1 MSVSNEAI
9 TPAEGGAGAPVPF
22 SPAYRVG
29 DVVYTS
35 GQVGLS
41 PVTGDVPAAF
51 VDEVRQT
58 IQNLKRVLEAAGCS
72 ISSVVKTTC
81 LLSDIS
87 DLGVFNAVYEKSSPS
102 PDLLAARS
110 KWDLLRTSV
119 SKSRPSR

>member
-1 MSVSNEAI
+1 MSVCNEAI
-9 TPAEGGAGAPVPF
+9 TPAGGGAGAHVPF

-41 PVTGDVPAAF
+41 PAKENVPAAF

-58 IQNLKRVLEAAGCS
+58 IENLKRVLEAAGCG

-81 LLSDIS
+81 LLIDIS
-87 DLGVFNAVYEKSSPS
+87 DLGVFTPSTRKSSPS
-102 PDLLAARS
+102 PDLLAARF
-110 KWDLLRTSV
+110 KWDLRRTSV